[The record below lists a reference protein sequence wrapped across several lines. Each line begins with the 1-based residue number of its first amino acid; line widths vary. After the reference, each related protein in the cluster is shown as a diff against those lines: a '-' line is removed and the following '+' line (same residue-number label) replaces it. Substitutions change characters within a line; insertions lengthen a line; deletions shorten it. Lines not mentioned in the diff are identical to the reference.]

1 MTRDARHRVCSYKW
15 SPTNERAV
23 FRSYACDADS
33 SHETFFATP
42 TRFPPKRDARGGPAR
57 AAAMSSGTR
66 WQSELLHCGC
76 ATEPDAAEVCLCGCC
91 CHACLYG
98 KTVRALET
106 DRPTVFPPC
115 SCDVDC
121 DQCVSLWFIDVCTLG
136 MLDGL
141 VTWRSRV
148 WLREKHGLD
157 PAPECCGS
165 SFAPHCLCNRAAVV
179 QDYLQVRASL
189 RAKRRAEEHRR
200 AAAASSDA
208 PADDDHHPTA
218 PPLPPELMRR

>member
-1 MTRDARHRVCSYKW
+1 MNAPFFVPTRAMPIRHTRPFSQ
-15 SPTNERAV
+15 PQ
-23 FRSYACDADS
+23 
-33 SHETFFATP
+33 P
-42 TRFPPKRDARGGPAR
+42 RFPPKRDARGGPAR

-121 DQCVSLWFIDVCTLG
+121 DQCVSLWFIDVCTFG